1 MYHKRFPMKR
11 IFILIITLILTG
23 THLSAREQYIYTQI
37 SHDEGLTSTIN
48 SIFKKEDGHLWIG
61 SQNGLFRFNGTTL
74 RHYKDPVFA
83 EKSVNYVGDDS
94 VGDLWV
100 LTDDGLLRR
109 KGSEEIFEVIETGQE
124 NLQFL
129 SMLCDKDGIWLGSIG
144 KIYRFT
150 YESQKLEVFCDLT
163 EISSEFTVQQ
173 ILSPEE
179 GRLMCCSHSGIILL
193 DQETGRISGEPFATQ
208 REISAAMIDSK
219 GQIWLAFYNSGIEV
233 YSKDGTKIKTYRNEN
248 SALNNNIV
256 LCLTER
262 DSRIWAGTDGG
273 GINIIDP
280 ETDNIKTLTHIA
292 GDPSSLPAHSIKCIY
307 TDSYGN
313 IWAGSI
319 RDGLIGVSS
328 SKMATHSD
336 VHIGMHTGLSNPT
349 VLCLYQDINTE
360 DIWIGT
366 DGEGLNR
373 FNPKTHTF
381 THYKSTL
388 KTKVVSI
395 ASYSKTELAISVF
408 GDRFWIF
415 NKLNGEIRPM
425 QVNDPDL
432 NYQVKYAGVGINIC
446 NENDG
451 KLLIFG
457 RTLNRYDRTTG
468 KCRRIKIDSGLK
480 SIGYFLSIGNT
491 DKGLWLHDNRKLY
504 FLPTGAE
511 EVTTVSVF
519 SSKEDIRCGHID
531 KNGDIWLATSDGL
544 HRFDTSEASFHK
556 IPTSLF
562 NDAVSVVCDKRE
574 RVWVGTKYGLF
585 AYLSKSDTF
594 AMFGKSDGADPNE
607 YLCKAR
613 LLARSGDIFMG
624 GVQGFLNIDASY
636 TVDTSEEP
644 TIKLHDVLV
653 DEKKIQ
659 PDRKGQFLMPR
670 NGDELFIRINV
681 KEKDIFREKRY
692 RFNFPN
698 LGRTF
703 ETATPSLTLPRPS
716 VGKHQILVSC
726 TKRDGTWTEPVH
738 LLNLRIP
745 QPWYLS
751 WWFIVSIIILM
762 LGAATVVHL
771 AIRQRRTERFRQL
784 QQEQEQKAYEEKV
797 QMLINISHEL
807 RTPLTLI
814 MAPLKRL
821 LKETSPDQ
829 ESYST
834 LDRIYRQS
842 RRMRDILNMVLDLRK
857 MEVGKSRLKIE
868 TTDTYR
874 WIMDVTGDIIDEE
887 KSVNIDI
894 TVDVNPDA
902 SEIWIDRQKCE
913 TVMTN
918 ILMNAIKHSQSGDKI
933 SIQAERVASGIRISV
948 SDQGPGLAGV
958 DMEQIYTSFYQSGGE
973 KYGSGIGLA
982 YSKILV
988 DLHGGSIGAYDN
1000 EDRGATFW
1008 WEVPLSP
1015 VSVEEQVTSARA
1027 YLNELMGYNPGLEIS
1042 APEIEVFNTS
1052 GMTLM
1057 LVDDNYDLLAFL
1069 REALSGEFADII
1081 MAQSGN
1087 QALKKINTGKLPDI
1101 IVSDVNMPDGD
1112 GFQLCNAI
1120 KSNDRFNHIPVV
1132 LLTAR
1137 GDEHDQSDSY
1147 KLGADG
1153 FIPKPFE
1160 METLTELLRGLLRKR
1175 SEVKKRYLSNEDSPA
1190 DFGSEEEAFIIRF
1203 NKIVSEHLSD
1213 PELDQQFI
1221 CRELGVSRALLYN
1234 KMKAITGTGAK
1245 EYITRIRIEKA
1256 KNLMENPSLSIADIA
1271 EMTGFTSQSYF
1282 STAFKSQT
1290 GMTPSQYRQKDRS

>member
-1 MYHKRFPMKR
+1 
-11 IFILIITLILTG
+11 
-23 THLSAREQYIYTQI
+23 
-37 SHDEGLTSTIN
+37 
-48 SIFKKEDGHLWIG
+48 
-61 SQNGLFRFNGTTL
+61 
-74 RHYKDPVFA
+74 
-83 EKSVNYVGDDS
+83 
-94 VGDLWV
+94 
-100 LTDDGLLRR
+100 
-109 KGSEEIFEVIETGQE
+109 
-124 NLQFL
+124 
-129 SMLCDKDGIWLGSIG
+129 
-144 KIYRFT
+144 
-150 YESQKLEVFCDLT
+150 
-163 EISSEFTVQQ
+163 
-173 ILSPEE
+173 
-179 GRLMCCSHSGIILL
+179 
-193 DQETGRISGEPFATQ
+193 
-208 REISAAMIDSK
+208 
-219 GQIWLAFYNSGIEV
+219 
-233 YSKDGTKIKTYRNEN
+233 
-248 SALNNNIV
+248 
-256 LCLTER
+256 
-262 DSRIWAGTDGG
+262 
-273 GINIIDP
+273 
-280 ETDNIKTLTHIA
+280 
-292 GDPSSLPAHSIKCIY
+292 
-307 TDSYGN
+307 
-313 IWAGSI
+313 
-319 RDGLIGVSS
+319 
-328 SKMATHSD
+328 
-336 VHIGMHTGLSNPT
+336 
-349 VLCLYQDINTE
+349 
-360 DIWIGT
+360 
-366 DGEGLNR
+366 
-373 FNPKTHTF
+373 
-381 THYKSTL
+381 
-388 KTKVVSI
+388 
-395 ASYSKTELAISVF
+395 
-408 GDRFWIF
+408 
-415 NKLNGEIRPM
+415 
-425 QVNDPDL
+425 
-432 NYQVKYAGVGINIC
+432 
-446 NENDG
+446 
-451 KLLIFG
+451 
-457 RTLNRYDRTTG
+457 
-468 KCRRIKIDSGLK
+468 
-480 SIGYFLSIGNT
+480 
-491 DKGLWLHDNRKLY
+491 
-504 FLPTGAE
+504 
-511 EVTTVSVF
+511 
-519 SSKEDIRCGHID
+519 
-531 KNGDIWLATSDGL
+531 
-544 HRFDTSEASFHK
+544 
-556 IPTSLF
+556 
-562 NDAVSVVCDKRE
+562 
-574 RVWVGTKYGLF
+574 
-585 AYLSKSDTF
+585 
-594 AMFGKSDGADPNE
+594 
-607 YLCKAR
+607 
-613 LLARSGDIFMG
+613 
-624 GVQGFLNIDASY
+624 
-636 TVDTSEEP
+636 
-644 TIKLHDVLV
+644 
-653 DEKKIQ
+653 
-659 PDRKGQFLMPR
+659 
-670 NGDELFIRINV
+670 
-681 KEKDIFREKRY
+681 
-692 RFNFPN
+692 
-698 LGRTF
+698 
-703 ETATPSLTLPRPS
+703 
-716 VGKHQILVSC
+716 
-726 TKRDGTWTEPVH
+726 
-738 LLNLRIP
+738 
-745 QPWYLS
+745 
-751 WWFIVSIIILM
+751 
-762 LGAATVVHL
+762 
-771 AIRQRRTERFRQL
+771 
-784 QQEQEQKAYEEKV
+784 
-797 QMLINISHEL
+797 
-807 RTPLTLI
+807 
-814 MAPLKRL
+814 
-821 LKETSPDQ
+821 
-829 ESYST
+829 
-834 LDRIYRQS
+834 
-842 RRMRDILNMVLDLRK
+842 MRDILNMVLDLRK

-1087 QALKKINTGKLPDI
+1087 QALKMINTGKLPDI